1 MWKIILGKKGS
12 IMMVET
18 ISDVGFLN
26 GITKVDL
33 YLKDIRMILVNNS
46 QHVF

>member
-1 MWKIILGKKGS
+1 MWKIILGKKQS

-18 ISDVGFLN
+18 ISDVVFLN
-26 GITKVDL
+26 GITTVDL
-33 YLKDIRMILVNNS
+33 YLKDIRLILVNDL

>member
-1 MWKIILGKKGS
+1 MWKIILGKKQS
-12 IMMVET
+12 IMMVAS
-18 ISDVGFLN
+18 ISDVSFLN

-33 YLKDIRMILVNNS
+33 YLKDIRLILVNNS